1 MAREAYI
8 GVGVRRNDALG
19 KVTGAARYAGDLK
32 FPGMLYVKL
41 LRSPYAHA
49 RIVRIDTSKAQELPG
64 VKAVVTGKDFPYRMG
79 LYLKDRTPYA
89 IDKVRYYGE
98 PVAGVAAES
107 VEVAEKA
114 LELIEVEYEELPCV
128 LDIREAIKPDAC
140 LVHPDLHTYEIGPAF
155 YPVPH
160 TNISNHFRIR
170 KGDLEKGFAEADLI
184 VEGEY
189 WVPHI
194 QHSPIEPHAA
204 IALYDH
210 NCKLTM
216 WASSQSPFAMR
227 SILSQSLGI
236 PMNKV
241 RVIAPYVGGGFGGK
255 AGLNVEAT
263 LVPLAMKCKGRPV
276 KLVCTREE
284 EFRDTFVRQGMLCR
298 LKTGVKRNG
307 RITAQEFEMYW
318 DAGAYTEYG
327 VNVTRAAGYS
337 SSGVYDIP
345 NMKTDS
351 YCVYTNKPVG
361 GPLRG
366 FGHGENHWAM
376 EQHIDR
382 IAHELGMDPVE
393 VRRVNLQRD
402 GSTNATGQVLRNP
415 GIEQCLEKAV
425 ELIGWEE
432 VTGPGVVKPGTK
444 KVRAKG
450 IACMTKAPAM
460 PNDAASSALIK
471 VNDDGTVYLSI
482 GAQELGQGS
491 FTALAQIAANELGV
505 RYEDVKV
512 LPVDTDTSAYE
523 WQTVASRITFSCG
536 RAVMAAAQDAR
547 RQVLDHASK
556 YFGVPVEDIDIAD
569 SMVFVKSDPKRS
581 VHIGQLSL
589 GVTLPDYSGYGGPII
604 GRGKFIPEGIS
615 AMDPETGQSEKPVA
629 NWTYG
634 AQAVEIELDVETGKI
649 DVLKVVAVY
658 DAGRVINPITAS
670 TQVEGGVVQ
679 GISIGLLEELK
690 FDEQGKLLN
699 PSYID
704 YKISTAADIPRE
716 LLVDFVEVPQEDGP
730 YGARGIGEHV
740 MVPTPPAIANAL
752 YHAAGIRLTTL
763 PMTSEKVYWALKERA
778 SASDR

>member
-1 MAREAYI
+1 VAREDYL
-8 GVGVRRNDALG
+8 GVGVIRNDAVE

-32 FPGMLYVKL
+32 FPGMLYAKL
-41 LRSPYAHA
+41 LRSEYAHA
-49 RIVRIDTSKAQELPG
+49 HIVRIDTRKAQELPG
-64 VKAVVTGKDFPYRMG
+64 VKAVVTGKDFPNRMG

-89 IDKVRYYGE
+89 VDKVRYYGE

-107 VEVAEKA
+107 LEIAEEA
-114 LELIEVEYEELPCV
+114 LRLIEVEYEELPPV
-128 LDIREAIKPDAC
+128 LDLREAIKPGAC
-140 LVHPDLHTYEIGPAF
+140 LVHPDLHTYEIGAAF
-155 YPVPH
+155 FPIPN

-170 KGDLEKGFAEADLI
+170 KGDIEKGFAEADLI
-184 VEGEY
+184 FEREY
-189 WVPHI
+189 YVPHI

-204 IALYDH
+204 IALYDR
-210 NCKLTM
+210 NDKLTI

-227 SILSQSLGI
+227 NILSHSLGF

-241 RVIAPYVGGGFGGK
+241 RVIGPYVGGGFGGK

-263 LVPLAMKCKGRPV
+263 LVPLAMKCRNAPI

-298 LKTGVKRNG
+298 LKTGVKHDG
-307 RITAQEFEMYW
+307 RFTAQEFEMYW

-366 FGHGENHWAM
+366 FGHSENHWAM
-376 EQHIDR
+376 EQHIDQ

-393 VRRVNLQRD
+393 LRRINLQRD

-415 GIEQCLEKAV
+415 GIEQCLERTA
-425 ELIGWEE
+425 ELIGWQE
-432 VTGPGVVKPGTK
+432 VSGPGVIEPGVK

-460 PNDAASSALIK
+460 PNDAASSAIVKL
-471 VNDDGTVYLSI
+471 NDDGTVYLSI

-491 FTALAQIAANELGV
+491 FTVLAQILANELGV
-505 RYEDVKV
+505 RYEDVRV
-512 LPVDTDTSAYE
+512 QPIDTDFSAYE
-523 WQTVASRITFSCG
+523 WQTVASRITYSCG
-536 RAVMAAAQDAR
+536 RAVIAAAKDAR
-547 RQVLDHASK
+547 RQVLGHGAK
-556 YFGVPVEDIDIAD
+556 YFGVPVEDIDIAE
-569 SMVFVKSDPKRS
+569 SKVFVKSDPKRS
-581 VHIGQLSL
+581 VHIGTLSL
-589 GVTLPDYSGYGGPII
+589 GVTLPDFSGYGGPVI
-604 GRGKFIPEGIS
+604 GRGTFIPEGIT
-615 AMDPETGQSEKPVA
+615 AMNPETGQSEKPVA

-649 DVLKVVAVY
+649 RVLKVAAVY
-658 DAGRVINPITAS
+658 DAGRVINPVTAK

-679 GISIGLLEELK
+679 GISIGLLEEMK
-690 FDEQGKLLN
+690 FSEQGKLLN

-704 YKISTAADIPRE
+704 YKISTAADIPDE

-752 YHAAGIRLTTL
+752 YHAAGIRVRTL

-778 SASDR
+778 SASLR